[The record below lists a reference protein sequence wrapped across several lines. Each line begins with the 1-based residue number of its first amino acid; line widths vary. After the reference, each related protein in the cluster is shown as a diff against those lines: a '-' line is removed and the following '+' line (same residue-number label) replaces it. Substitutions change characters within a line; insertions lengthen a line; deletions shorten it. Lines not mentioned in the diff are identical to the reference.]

1 MSTACRCLIRS
12 WEGEAGRPPGLY
24 VIFTAA
30 YPYFMNGACAAW
42 ASVLRLA
49 AGSQNGFWSQ
59 SFFAGSGWLLT
70 ASGTVIA
77 VITLYQVRSKNSAFR
92 RALIMITRRQT
103 NRDLKEL
110 LRQLKRISIKISGA
124 AESGLPGLARD
135 WTEAAQKA
143 LAAFEA
149 SSASNPLNMSDR
161 QLMRWTT
168 EDGRR
173 MHSAL
178 QRKAGED
185 IRDINTRVPEFD
197 NPAVRLRR
205 LLDESNSA
213 ALKCIGELSDPI
225 PRVVR

>member
-1 MSTACRCLIRS
+1 MVATHSRRDMSTACRCLIRS

-110 LRQLKRISIKISGA
+110 LRQLKRISGSPYLTGVPSIRPL
-124 AESGLPGLARD
+124 LPARPD
-135 WTEAAQKA
+135 PAGRPYGA
-143 LAAFEA
+143 LAATR
-149 SSASNPLNMSDR
+149 PLATFRDR
-161 QLMRWTT
+161 RRQVRPENRGPAGRCRHSRGRFPHTRPLACPKQVRW
-168 EDGRR
+168 
-173 MHSAL
+173 
-178 QRKAGED
+178 
-185 IRDINTRVPEFD
+185 F
-197 NPAVRLRR
+197 
-205 LLDESNSA
+205 
-213 ALKCIGELSDPI
+213 
-225 PRVVR
+225 